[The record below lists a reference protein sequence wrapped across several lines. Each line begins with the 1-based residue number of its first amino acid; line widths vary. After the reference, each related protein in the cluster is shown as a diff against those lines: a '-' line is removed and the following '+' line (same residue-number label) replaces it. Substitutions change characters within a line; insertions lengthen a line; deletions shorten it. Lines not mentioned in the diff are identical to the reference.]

1 VPLQIMR
8 TSTWSL
14 SSRDFV
20 RVRSFEAAS
29 RLVFIGV

>member
-14 SSRDFV
+14 SSRVFV
-20 RVRSFEAAS
+20 RVRSFEAAF
-29 RLVFIGV
+29 RLVFIRV